1 MLATS
6 PNLEDGN
13 DIRYYYQRQEQEG
26 HQITCPLDREAL
38 ERNKVSST
46 TTLIGTSLR
55 YQYCDG
61 NEDIKRVKGLD
72 QLNNNFAC
80 ASHFFVH
87 IFAVIVRL

>member
-38 ERNKVSST
+38 ERNKVST
-46 TTLIGTSLR
+46 TTLIGTGLR
-55 YQYCDG
+55 YQYGDG
-61 NEDIKRVKGLD
+61 NVMGKHKQKQKAEREILHQFLADW
-72 QLNNNFAC
+72 
-80 ASHFFVH
+80 
-87 IFAVIVRL
+87 

>member
-13 DIRYYYQRQEQEG
+13 DIWYFYQRQEQEG

-38 ERNKVSST
+38 ERNKVST
-46 TTLIGTSLR
+46 TTLIGTGLR
-55 YQYCDG
+55 YQYGDG
-61 NEDIKRVKGLD
+61 NENIKRVKGLD

-87 IFAVIVRL
+87 FFAVIKRL

>member
-13 DIRYYYQRQEQEG
+13 DIWYFYQRQEQEG

-46 TTLIGTSLR
+46 TTLIGTGLR

-61 NEDIKRVKGLD
+61 NENIKRVKGLD

>member
-38 ERNKVSST
+38 KRNQVST
-46 TTLIGTSLR
+46 TTLIGTGLR
-55 YQYCDG
+55 CHYCDG
-61 NEDIKRVKGLD
+61 NENIKRVKGLD
-72 QLNNNFAC
+72 
-80 ASHFFVH
+80 
-87 IFAVIVRL
+87 